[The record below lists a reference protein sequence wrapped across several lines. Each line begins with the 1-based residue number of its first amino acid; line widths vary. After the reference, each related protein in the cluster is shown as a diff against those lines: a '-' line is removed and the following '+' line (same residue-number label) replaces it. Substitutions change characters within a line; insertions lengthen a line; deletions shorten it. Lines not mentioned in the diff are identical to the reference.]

1 MQPMMNK
8 SNKEIFRKRLS
19 KHSVWSKPGFYLV
32 VVLGLVLLA
41 VLIYQIPAVHE
52 RFSWR
57 VDSAVARIYYF
68 FNRPG
73 RDVFVP
79 AEEAVAQMDVMKT
92 QTAAAPPTATP
103 TPTEEPTIT
112 PTLEFTP
119 TPTVE
124 PTATP
129 TLKPLPKS
137 VLLEGVKV
145 EPQKANNCGPANL
158 SMLLNFW
165 GWKGDQTVTE
175 QVLKPFIKDRNVMP
189 YEMLDYVQK
198 NTEVNGIVRYG
209 GDLNLV
215 KRLVA
220 AGFPVLIERGYANS
234 TEGWMGHYGLIV
246 GYDDETQEVT
256 IPDTYL
262 GVIKMKY
269 EEIDKYWAQFDKIYL
284 VIFPNDRAQE
294 VYDILGPQMDSAYN
308 LQYAFEQVQ
317 ANLFNQ
323 SDAELFFAWYSRGS
337 LMVEMQDSWGAA
349 QSFDEAF
356 KVYATLP
363 EKDRPWRMLWYQTG
377 PVFAYYNMG
386 RYHDVLILAK
396 QTLTEAKEDA
406 LPESWVWKGRAEV
419 MLGLR
424 DDAIASFTRA
434 LYWHPGWW
442 VAENELSALGV
453 TPP

>member
-1 MQPMMNK
+1 MMNK
-8 SNKEIFRKRLS
+8 SNKEMFRKRLA
-19 KHSVWSKPGFYLV
+19 KQSVWSKPWFYLV
-32 VVLGLVLLA
+32 VVVVLVLLA
-41 VLIYQIPAVHE
+41 VLVYQIPAVNE

-57 VDSAVARIYYF
+57 IDSAMARIYYF

-73 RDVFVP
+73 REVFVP
-79 AEEAVAQMDVMKT
+79 AEVEVVQIDVMQT

-103 TPTEEPTIT
+103 TPTLAPTIT

-119 TPTVE
+119 TPTIE
-124 PTATP
+124 PTSTP
-129 TLKPLPKS
+129 TPKPLPKS

-145 EPQKANNCGPANL
+145 QPQKANNCGPANL

-165 GWKGDQTVTE
+165 GWKGDQSVTE

-220 AGFPVLIERGYANS
+220 AGFPVLIERGYVNS

-269 EEIDKYWAQFDKIYL
+269 EDIDKYWAQFDRIYL

-294 VYDILGPQMDSAYN
+294 VYDILGAQIDSAYN
-308 LQYAFEQVQ
+308 LRYAYDQVQ
-317 ANLFNQ
+317 ANLFNNA
-323 SDAELFFAWYSRGS
+323 DAELFFAWYSRGS
-337 LMVEMQDSWGAA
+337 LMVELQDWWGAA
-349 QSFDEAF
+349 ESFDEAF

-377 PVFAYYNMG
+377 PFFAYYNMG
-386 RYHDVLILAK
+386 RYWDVLNLAE

-419 MLGLR
+419 MLGFR

-442 VAENELSALGV
+442 VAEDELTALGV

>member
-1 MQPMMNK
+1 MAK
-8 SNKEIFRKRLS
+8 SPKEALRKRLT
-19 KHSVWSKPGFYLV
+19 KRNVWSKPWFYLV
-32 VVLGLVLLA
+32 LAVALLLLA
-41 VLIYQIPAVHE
+41 VLIYQIPPVHE

-57 VDSAVARIYYF
+57 VDSAMARVYYF

-79 AEEAVAQMDVMKT
+79 VEDEEAQRHAM
-92 QTAAAPPTATP
+92 QTLTAGAPPTFTP
-103 TPTEEPTIT
+103 SPTDTPTIT
-112 PTLEFTP
+112 PTTEFTA
-119 TPTVE
+119 TPTLV

-129 TLKPLPKS
+129 TLKPLPPS
-137 VLLEGVKV
+137 VLLEGVQV
-145 EPQKANNCGPANL
+145 EYQKANNCGPANL

-175 QVLKPFIKDRNVMP
+175 KVLKPFIKDRNVMP
-189 YEMLDYVQK
+189 YEMLDYVQ
-198 NTEVNGIVRYG
+198 TQTDFNGIVRYG
-209 GDLNLV
+209 GDLNIV

-220 AGFPVLIERGYANS
+220 EGFPVLIERGYINS
-234 TEGWMGHYGLIV
+234 AEGWMGHYGLIV
-246 GYDDETQEVT
+246 GYDDEKQEVT

-262 GVIKMKY
+262 GVIKVSY
-269 EEIDKYWAQFDKIYL
+269 EDMNRYWEQFDKIYL
-284 VIFPNDRAQE
+284 VVFPNERAQE
-294 VYDILGPQMDSAYN
+294 VYDILGPQMDATYN
-308 LQYAFEQVQ
+308 LQHAFDQVQ
-317 ANLFNQ
+317 ANLFNH

-377 PVFAYYNMG
+377 PFFAYYNMG
-386 RYHDVLILAK
+386 RYQDVLNLAK

-424 DDAIASFTRA
+424 DDAIASFRRA
-434 LYWHPGWW
+434 LYWHPDWW
-442 VAENELSALGV
+442 VATNELQALGV
-453 TPP
+453 SP

>member
-1 MQPMMNK
+1 MMNK
-8 SNKEIFRKRLS
+8 SSKEIFRKRLA
-19 KHSVWSKPGFYLV
+19 KQSVWSKPWFYLV
-32 VVLGLVLLA
+32 AVLVLVLLA
-41 VLIYQIPAVHE
+41 VLVYQVPVVHE
-52 RFSWR
+52 RLSWR
-57 VDSAVARIYYF
+57 VESAAARVFYF

-73 RDVFVP
+73 REVFVP
-79 AEEAVAQMDVMKT
+79 AATETDQGNVAKT
-92 QTAAAPPTATP
+92 QTAFAPPTATP
-103 TPTEEPTIT
+103 TPTLAPTVT
-112 PTLEFTP
+112 PTPEFTP
-119 TPTVE
+119 TPTIE

-129 TLKPLPKS
+129 TPKPLPKS
-137 VLLEGVKV
+137 VLLEGVQV
-145 EPQKANNCGPANL
+145 QYQKANNCGPTNL
-158 SMLLNFW
+158 SMLLNYW

-175 QVLKPFIKDRNVMP
+175 KVLKPFIKDRNVMP

-198 NTEVNGIVRYG
+198 YTEVNGIVRYG
-209 GDLNLV
+209 GDLELV

-220 AGFPVLIERGYANS
+220 AGFPVLIERGYVNS
-234 TEGWMGHYGLIV
+234 AEGWMGHYGLIV

-269 EEIDKYWAQFDKIYL
+269 DEIDKYWAQFDKIYL
-284 VIFPNDRAQE
+284 VVFPNDRAQE

-308 LQYAFEQVQ
+308 LQHTFDQVQ

-323 SDAELFFAWYSRGS
+323 KDAELFFAWYSRGS
-337 LMVEMQDSWGAA
+337 IMVEMQDSWGAA

-377 PVFAYYNMG
+377 PFFAYYNMG
-386 RYHDVLILAK
+386 RYHDVLNLAE

-442 VAENELSALGV
+442 VAENELNALGV

>member
-1 MQPMMNK
+1 MINK
-8 SNKEIFRKRLS
+8 SQKEAFRKGLS
-19 KHSVWSKPGFYLV
+19 KQTLWSKPWFYLV
-32 VVLGLVLLA
+32 MLIVLVLLA
-41 VLIYQIPAVHE
+41 VLIYQIPSVHE

-57 VDSAVARIYYF
+57 VDSTMARIYYF

-79 AEEAVAQMDVMKT
+79 AEEGVAQMDAMKT
-92 QTAAAPPTATP
+92 QTASAPPTATP

-119 TPTVE
+119 TPTIE

-137 VLLEGVKV
+137 VLLEGVQV
-145 EPQKANNCGPANL
+145 ENQKANNCGPANL
-158 SMLLNFW
+158 SMLLRFW

-198 NTEVNGIVRYG
+198 NTEVDGIVRYG
-209 GDLNLV
+209 GDLDLV

-220 AGFPVLIERGYANS
+220 AGFPVLIERGYIDAN
-234 TEGWMGHYGLIV
+234 EGWMGHYGLIV

-262 GVIKMKY
+262 GVIMMKY

-284 VIFPNDRAQE
+284 VIFPTDRAQE

-308 LQYAFEQVQ
+308 LEYSFDQVQ

-337 LMVEMQDSWGAA
+337 IMVEMQDSWGAA

-377 PVFAYYNMG
+377 PYFAYYNMG
-386 RYHDVLILAK
+386 RYHDVLNLAE

-424 DDAIASFTRA
+424 EDAIASFTRA

-453 TPP
+453 TLPQD